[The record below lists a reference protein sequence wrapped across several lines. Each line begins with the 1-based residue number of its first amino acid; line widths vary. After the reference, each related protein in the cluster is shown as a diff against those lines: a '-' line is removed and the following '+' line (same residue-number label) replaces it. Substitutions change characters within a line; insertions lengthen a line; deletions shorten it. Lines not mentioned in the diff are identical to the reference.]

1 MTKVQMRQLL
11 ILQYG
16 GQKMGEKKEDT
27 TKAKT
32 ARAIVFTAEEKLEEY
47 EITAKQKIQMG
58 TESVTVSC
66 EAGVWIVDAA
76 DFKEEIWINNSLYS
90 GSNSVFEVQDRD
102 ILQFRN
108 EVITTLVL
116 ESTRASDL
124 QWKTLPLSD
133 DFPVIRIR
141 HVSDELTEAD
151 TDSQDEGVDAHEAEI
166 RLTGNAWNLSDVHT
180 DRGIFVNGERVE
192 ESCELKPMDVIRAGN
207 TLFFFGSHQL
217 FYSHTIFHG
226 NNLSIHIEER
236 SVKSFFRKHIL
247 LQDINLTIEPGN
259 MVLIL
264 GGSGAGKTTFVNA
277 VTGYEKA
284 KAQILQDGIDVYEN
298 YGKLKHSIG
307 FVPQQDLLRE
317 DDTVEKTVQN
327 SAELRLSKR
336 YTEKERNERV
346 AQVLEM
352 FGLGGLK
359 DELVRKLS
367 GGQRKRLSI
376 CVEFISDPKLFFL
389 DEPDSGLDGV
399 MAKDLMEHL
408 RKIADQDKIVLV
420 ITHTPDRVIDLFDKV
435 IVLAKGTQDHIGH
448 LAFFGGI
455 QEAREFFGKETMEEI
470 VLAVNGIHEGGEGR
484 ADEFI
489 NRFKAINPEE
499 KANV

>member
-1 MTKVQMRQLL
+1 MDD
-11 ILQYG
+11 
-16 GQKMGEKKEDT
+16 KKENV
-27 TKAKT
+27 KKI
-32 ARAIVFTAEEKLEEY
+32 ARAIVFTADEKLEESVI
-47 EITAKQKIQMG
+47 ESEKQISVG
-58 TESVTVSC
+58 NESVIVSVD
-66 EAGVWIVDAA
+66 EDGWTVDASA
-76 DFKEEIWINNSLYS
+76 FKEEIWINGSLYT
-90 GSNSVFEVQDRD
+90 GSNSIFRVQDRD

-108 EVITTLVL
+108 EVTTDLVL
-116 ESTRASDL
+116 ERTKASDL
-124 QWKTLPLSD
+124 QWKILPLADS
-133 DFPVIRIR
+133 FPVIRIR

-151 TDSQDEGVDAHEAEI
+151 TDAQDEGVEAHEAEI
-166 RLTGNAWNLSDVHT
+166 RLVGSAWNLSDVHT

-207 TLFFFGSHQL
+207 TLFFFGKQQL
-217 FYSHTIFHG
+217 YYSHTIFHG

-236 SVKSFFRKHIL
+236 SVKSFFKKHIL

-284 KAQILQDGIDVYEN
+284 KAQILQDGVDVYEN

-307 FVPQQDLLRE
+307 FVPQQDLLRD
-317 DDTVEKTVQN
+317 DDTVRNTLLN
-327 SAELRLSKR
+327 AAEMRLSKK
-336 YTEKERNERV
+336 YTEKERSER
-346 AQVLEM
+346 ADRVLEM
-352 FGLGGLK
+352 FGLSVQK
-359 DELVRKLS
+359 NELVRKLS

-435 IVLAKGTQDHIGH
+435 IVLAKGTKDHIGH
-448 LAFFGGI
+448 LAFYGGI
-455 QEAREFFGKETMEEI
+455 SEAREFFGKETMEEI
-470 VLAVNGIHEGGEGR
+470 VLAVNGVNEGGEGR

-489 NRFKAINPEE
+489 EKFKAINPEE
-499 KANV
+499 AAHV

>member
-1 MTKVQMRQLL
+1 M
-11 ILQYG
+11 
-16 GQKMGEKKEDT
+16 DT
-27 TKAKT
+27 RNDNVKKT

-47 EITAKQKIQMG
+47 VIEEKQEIRMG
-58 TESVTVSC
+58 GESVMVSC
-66 EAGVWIVDAA
+66 GEDGWIVDATG
-76 DFKEEIWINNSLYS
+76 FKEDIFINGSLYTD
-90 GSNSVFEVQDRD
+90 SNSVFHVEDRD
-102 ILQFRN
+102 ILQFHN
-108 EVITTLVL
+108 EVITDLVL
-116 ESTRASDL
+116 ERTKASDMK
-124 QWKTLPLSD
+124 WKTLPLADS
-133 DFPVIRIR
+133 FPVIRIR

-151 TDSQDEGVDAHEAEI
+151 TNASEEDIEAHEAEI
-166 RLTGNAWNLSDVHT
+166 RLTGETWSLTDVHT
-180 DRGIFVNGERVE
+180 DRGIFVNGERVD

-207 TLFFFGSHQL
+207 TLFFFGSQQL
-217 FYSHTIFHG
+217 FYSHTVFHG

-236 SVKSFFRKHIL
+236 SVKNFFKKHIL

-284 KAQILQDGIDVYEN
+284 KAQILQDGMDVYEN

-307 FVPQQDLLRE
+307 FVPQQDLLRD
-317 DDTVEKTVQN
+317 DDTVRNTLLN
-327 SAELRLSKR
+327 AAEMRLSKK
-336 YTEKERNERV
+336 YTEKERSER
-346 AQVLEM
+346 ADRVLEM
-352 FGLGGLK
+352 FGLTVQK
-359 DELVRKLS
+359 NELVRKLS

-435 IVLAKGTQDHIGH
+435 IVLAKGTKDHIGH
-448 LAFFGGI
+448 LAFYGGI
-455 QEAREFFGKETMEEI
+455 SEAREFFGKETMEEI
-470 VLAVNGIHEGGEGR
+470 VLAVNGVNEGGEGR

-489 NRFKAINPEE
+489 EKFKAINPEE
-499 KANV
+499 AAHV

>member
-1 MTKVQMRQLL
+1 M
-11 ILQYG
+11 
-16 GQKMGEKKEDT
+16 DT
-27 TKAKT
+27 RNDNVKKT

-47 EITAKQKIQMG
+47 VIEEKQEIRMG
-58 TESVTVSC
+58 GESVMVSC
-66 EAGVWIVDAA
+66 GEDGWIVDATG
-76 DFKEEIWINNSLYS
+76 FKEDIFINGSLYTD
-90 GSNSVFEVQDRD
+90 SNSVFYVEDRD
-102 ILQFRN
+102 ILQFHN
-108 EVITTLVL
+108 EVITALVL
-116 ESTRASDL
+116 ERTKASDMK
-124 QWKTLPLSD
+124 WKTLPLAAS
-133 DFPVIRIR
+133 FPVIRIR

-151 TDSQDEGVDAHEAEI
+151 TNASEEDIEAHEVEI
-166 RLTGNAWNLSDVHT
+166 RLTGETWSLTDVHT
-180 DRGIFVNGERVE
+180 DRGIFVNGERVD

-207 TLFFFGSHQL
+207 TLFFFGSQQL
-217 FYSHTIFHG
+217 FYSHTVFHG

-236 SVKSFFRKHIL
+236 SVKNFFKKHIL

-284 KAQILQDGIDVYEN
+284 KAQILQDGMDVYEN

-307 FVPQQDLLRE
+307 FVPQQDLLRG
-317 DDTVEKTVQN
+317 DDTVRNTLLN
-327 SAELRLSKR
+327 AAEMRLSKK
-336 YTEKERNERV
+336 YTEKERSERV
-346 AQVLEM
+346 DRVLEM
-352 FGLGGLK
+352 FGLTVQK
-359 DELVRKLS
+359 NELVRKLS

-435 IVLAKGTQDHIGH
+435 IVLAKGTKDHIGH
-448 LAFFGGI
+448 LAFYGGI
-455 QEAREFFGKETMEEI
+455 SEAREFFGKETMEEI
-470 VLAVNGIHEGGEGR
+470 VLAVNGVNEGGEGR

-489 NRFKAINPEE
+489 EKFKAINPEE
-499 KANV
+499 TAHV